1 MEKLA
6 ASIAEVAS
14 STGES
19 DWTVKDKLRRGIYQA
34 KKSGRRTLVD
44 WASVTAHW
52 QDLPAAKFAPPRSRP
67 ATS

>member
-6 ASIAEVAS
+6 ASIAEVAQN
-14 STGES
+14 TGES
-19 DWTVKDKLRRGIYQA
+19 DWTVKDKLRRGVYLA

-52 QDLPAAKFAPPRSRP
+52 RDLPDAKFAPPRRP